1 MGMGQRRNVR
11 CVERLGSSTALFKVH
26 SFAWFSMGVCDG
38 AHGVIEMKNSM
49 GCYGSKRA
57 SSSDQFIMIQTSSMD
72 IVSNFVQC
80 PA

>member
-1 MGMGQRRNVR
+1 
-11 CVERLGSSTALFKVH
+11 
-26 SFAWFSMGVCDG
+26 
-38 AHGVIEMKNSM
+38 VIEMKNSM